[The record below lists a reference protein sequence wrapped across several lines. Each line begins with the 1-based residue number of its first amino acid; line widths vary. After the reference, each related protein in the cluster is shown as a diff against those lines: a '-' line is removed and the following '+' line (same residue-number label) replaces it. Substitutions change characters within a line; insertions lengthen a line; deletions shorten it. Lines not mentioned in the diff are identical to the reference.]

1 MGFTNLFW
9 GFLFMFDFRI
19 NGFDILP
26 DFIGYLLFY
35 LGASKLQHAHD
46 RFAKAKPLCAL
57 MIFLSLPS
65 LIEIKAGDIG
75 ELTLLWTLFS
85 VVLLAIDLTI
95 VHAFCRGIEAMAE
108 TQGAPDLAATARTR
122 WTLYLILQVL
132 VILMHAGGFGFP
144 FLTAALVIPLLIF
157 SIIVLVLMMSL
168 MNAAANRLQT

>member
-1 MGFTNLFW
+1 
-9 GFLFMFDFRI
+9 MFDFRI

-65 LIEIKAGDIG
+65 LIEFQAGDIG
-75 ELTLLWTLFS
+75 ERALLWTLFS
-85 VVLLAIDLTI
+85 VVLLTIDLTI
-95 VHAFCRGIEAMAE
+95 VHAFCRGIEALAE
-108 TQGAPDLAATARTR
+108 SQGVPELAAAARTR

-132 VILMHAGGFGFP
+132 VIVMFAGGFFIH
-144 FLTAALVIPLLIF
+144 FLAAALVIPLLIF
-157 SIIVLVLMMSL
+157 SLVVLVLMMRL
-168 MNAAANRLQT
+168 MIAAANRLQT